1 MVYTLWFD
9 LIPSQQFVTRIL
21 ANQQKWFMEVA
32 AAFDG
37 VLVIQGRWCKKS
49 GPYFEHLNPF
59 LLLQR

>member
-21 ANQQKWFMEVA
+21 ANQQKGFMEVA

-37 VLVIQGRWCKKS
+37 VLVIQGRWC
-49 GPYFEHLNPF
+49 
-59 LLLQR
+59 